1 MLEPLG
7 KKHGIDPKRR
17 ADITIFYGEPQSGL
31 STILRTS
38 MRREGFVDVRL
49 FPSLQPMADA
59 IGERAPD
66 LVLIDGEMPG
76 GDACGFIK
84 EIREG
89 RIGGN
94 PFVPTIVTSWQG
106 TESRVRK
113 VIDSGSDDLI
123 IKPNSPE
130 QVLLRMGLLAHRRK
144 PFIVTS
150 DYIGPD
156 RRTETDPEVP
166 RIVVPNTLQAKAL
179 GQPLDDRALQK
190 AIRSATREVNEE
202 RLKRHATVVA
212 QLVGLVIPAYRKG
225 QVDKTTLSRTER
237 LLAVAKD
244 AVVRL
249 RGTAFEPVAELCAAL
264 QSVAETILRSYPSP
278 GHKELDL
285 LPRLAEAVMIGFNP
299 EASDAR
305 LAEEISSSVGQFL
318 QARAPAA

>member
-17 ADITIFYGEPQSGL
+17 ADIKIFYGEPQSGL

-38 MRREGFVDVRL
+38 MRREGFLDVRL
-49 FPSLQPMADA
+49 FPSLQPMAEA
-59 IGERAPD
+59 IGEQAPD
-66 LVLIDGEMPG
+66 LVLIDGEIPG

-84 EIREG
+84 EMREG
-89 RIGGN
+89 RVGGN

-113 VIDSGSDDLI
+113 VIDSGSDDLL

-156 RRTETDPEVP
+156 RRTEIDPEVP

-179 GQPLDDRALQK
+179 GQPLDERALEK

-202 RLKRHATVVA
+202 RLKRHATVIA
-212 QLVGLVIPAYRKG
+212 QLVGIVIPAYRKG
-225 QVDKTTLSRTER
+225 QADKATLSQTER

-249 RGTAFEPVAELCAAL
+249 RGTAFEPVADLCAAL
-264 QSVAETILRSYPSP
+264 QSVAETILRSHPSP
-278 GHKELDL
+278 GRKELEL
-285 LPRLAEAVMIGFNP
+285 LPRLAEAIMIGFNP
-299 EASDAR
+299 ASDAR
-305 LAEEISSSVGQFL
+305 VAEEISSSVGQFL
-318 QARAPAA
+318 QARSPAA